1 VHFATP
7 KLVELRVETLVYSL
21 GPKVFSMAHEGLPN
35 TVMTRAPG
43 FAQGPLQTGLGRI
56 QAQSKDT
63 LAQCTVI
70 TLYRD
75 CYRKAKK
82 RPVLRAAFFEP
93 PC

>member
-1 VHFATP
+1 
-7 KLVELRVETLVYSL
+7 VELRVETLVYSL

-43 FAQGPLQTGLGRI
+43 FAQVPGLGRI

-75 CYRKAKK
+75 CYKKAKK
-82 RPVLRAAFFEP
+82 RPVLRAAFSEP